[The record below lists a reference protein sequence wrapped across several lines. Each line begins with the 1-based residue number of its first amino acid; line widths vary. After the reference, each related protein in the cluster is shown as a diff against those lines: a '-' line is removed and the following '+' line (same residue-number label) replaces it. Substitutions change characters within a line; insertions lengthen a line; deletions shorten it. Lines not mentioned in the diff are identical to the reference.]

1 MFKIEILDGEQV
13 YAWNVCDEGF
23 NRDDKKEE
31 FFCRIAEGNHNS
43 NKQGYQQR
51 RRNQAKWQKQWC
63 KFGDAWLANHN
74 DEGHIIG

>member
-1 MFKIEILDGEQV
+1 MVNKYMPEMFV
-13 YAWNVCDEGF
+13 M
-23 NRDDKKEE
+23 RDSTEMTKKEE
-31 FFCRIAEGNHNS
+31 FVCRIAEGNHNS